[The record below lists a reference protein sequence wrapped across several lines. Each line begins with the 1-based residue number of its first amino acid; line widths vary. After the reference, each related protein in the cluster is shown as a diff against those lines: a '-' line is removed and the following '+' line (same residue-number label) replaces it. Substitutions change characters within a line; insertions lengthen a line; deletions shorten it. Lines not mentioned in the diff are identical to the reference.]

1 MIYNEAMAYLFGLE
15 RFGWQLGLERMLA
28 LMADLGNPHRA
39 LRTVHV
45 AGTNGKGSV
54 CAMIASALSCSGA
67 RTGLYTSPHLLKA
80 EERIRIDGAE
90 IAEAEFVALINDLQ
104 PLFDK
109 HQCTFFEAMTAIAF
123 VHFQRCRV
131 DMAVIE
137 VGLGGRLD
145 ATNVLQPL
153 LTVITQIDFDHTDH
167 LGRTLE
173 EIAAEKAGIIKPD
186 TPCVAGPLPH
196 AAAKVIYSKGGIIPA
211 RRNGRVSSLMITP
224 NGSYFTLT
232 VSGKTLDLT
241 LPLAGPHQVANACV
255 AAQACLSLQMEPAA
269 VIRGLREVQWPGRFQ
284 RLCDAPLT
292 ILDVGHNLSGIRRVR
307 WMIDHFYP
315 EKQVNLV
322 LGVLKDKDYSA
333 MVRWLPK
340 RLQRVFTVSP
350 ASSRALPAGE
360 LAALI
365 SAAPAQSYGS
375 VAEAV
380 TAAWGRTGPD
390 GMICILGSHYLA
402 AEALTVTKRL
412 TK

>member
-1 MIYNEAMAYLFGLE
+1 MITHEAMAYLFGLE
-15 RFGWQLGLERMLA
+15 HFGWQLGLERMQA
-28 LMADLGNPHRA
+28 LMADLGNPHHS

-90 IAEAEFVALINDLQ
+90 IAEAEFVALINELR
-104 PLFDK
+104 PFFDK
-109 HQCTFFEAMTAIAF
+109 HQCTFFEALTAMAF
-123 VHFQRCRV
+123 LHFQRRRV
-131 DMAVIE
+131 DAAVIE

-173 EIAAEKAGIIKPD
+173 EIAAEKAGIIKPG
-186 TPCVAGPLPH
+186 TPCVAGALPL
-196 AAAKVIYSKGGIIPA
+196 AAARVIYSKGGIIPA
-211 RRNGRVSSLMITP
+211 RRTCRVSSLMMTP
-224 NGSYFTLT
+224 NGSFFTLT
-232 VSGKTLDLT
+232 ASGKTLDLT

-255 AAQACLSLQMEPAA
+255 AAQACLSLQMDPAA
-269 VIRGLREVQWPGRFQ
+269 VIRGLREVQWPGRFE
-284 RLCDAPLT
+284 RVCDAPLT
-292 ILDVGHNLSGIRRVR
+292 IIDVGHNLSGIRRVR

-322 LGVLKDKDYSA
+322 MGVLKDKDYSA

-340 RLQRVFTVSP
+340 RLRRVFAVSP
-350 ASSRALPAGE
+350 ASSRALPADQ

-365 SAAPAQSYGS
+365 SCAPAQSCGS
-375 VAEAV
+375 AAEAV
-380 TAAWGRTGPD
+380 AAAWGQTGPD
-390 GMICILGSHYLA
+390 DMICILGSHYLA
-402 AEALTVTKRL
+402 AEALAAIKRL

>member
-1 MIYNEAMAYLFGLE
+1 MIYNEAMTYLFGLE
-15 RFGWQLGLERMLA
+15 RFGWQLGLERMQA
-28 LMADLGNPHRA
+28 LMADLGNPHRS
-39 LRTVHV
+39 LRAVHV

-90 IAEAEFVALINDLQ
+90 IAEPAFVALIDELR

-109 HQCTFFEAMTAIAF
+109 HQCTFFEALTAMAF
-123 VHFQRCRV
+123 VHFQRQRV
-131 DMAVIE
+131 DAAVIE

-145 ATNVLQPL
+145 ATNILQPL

-173 EIAAEKAGIIKPD
+173 EIAAEKAGIIKPG
-186 TPCVAGPLPH
+186 TPCVAGPLPP
-196 AAAKVIYSKGGIIPA
+196 AASRVIYAKGGIIPA
-211 RRNGRVSSLMITP
+211 RRNCRVSSLMMTP
-224 NGSYFTLT
+224 IGSYFTLT
-232 VSGKTLDLT
+232 ASGKTLDLT

-255 AAQACLSLQMEPAA
+255 AAQACLSLQMDPTA

-284 RLCDAPLT
+284 RLCDSPLT
-292 ILDVGHNLSGIRRVR
+292 ILDVGHNLSGFRRFR

-315 EKQVNLV
+315 EKRVNLV
-322 LGVLKDKDYSA
+322 LGVLKDKDYTA

-340 RLQRVFTVSP
+340 RLQRVFAVSP
-350 ASSRALPAGE
+350 ASSRALPADQ

-365 SAAPAQSYGS
+365 SAAPAQSCGS

-380 TAAWGRTGPD
+380 AGARSQTGANE
-390 GMICILGSHYLA
+390 MICILGSHFLA
-402 AEALTVTKRL
+402 AEALSATKRVTK
-412 TK
+412 